1 MCFLPKKNDFI
12 PKYHDKPIHYLKKQ
26 NKNLISLEIK
36 IFLSSYLFLGNLKV
50 KKHLCTLL
58 TKWIS
63 LIPIYIILMV
73 EIDINNDFFSLMLE
87 FSDFPPSLLNKK
99 LKNNENKI
107 DIFKK
112 IKKLRDLIFY
122 NSKYIRTTMNIAP
135 KAQKTNHL
143 LFFFSL

>member
-1 MCFLPKKNDFI
+1 
-12 PKYHDKPIHYLKKQ
+12 
-26 NKNLISLEIK
+26 
-36 IFLSSYLFLGNLKV
+36 
-50 KKHLCTLL
+50 
-58 TKWIS
+58 
-63 LIPIYIILMV
+63 MV
-73 EIDINNDFFSLMLE
+73 EIDVNNDFFSLMLE

-107 DIFKK
+107 DILKK